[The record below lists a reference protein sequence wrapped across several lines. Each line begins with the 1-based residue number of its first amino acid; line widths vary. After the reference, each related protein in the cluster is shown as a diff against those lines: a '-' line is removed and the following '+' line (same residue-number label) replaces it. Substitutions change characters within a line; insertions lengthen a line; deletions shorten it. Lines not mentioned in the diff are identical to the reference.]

1 MNRKIM
7 GVTVGT
13 PTSPNKIKDEIK
25 PVQTVNGQAPD
36 ENGNVEVGASNAA
49 PAGYGLGER
58 VGRIA
63 KDAND
68 AVENGWWWGG
78 GHDAVNYPEG
88 VFGVAPMFVSASEFM
103 VVQTIYWMNYVL
115 RRSGNR
121 AGEHIDWFAWAYENP
136 PLSDGKEYLTTERVN
151 GVFIYKKADAE
162 GNIYYR
168 LTGETEWRNYTNV
181 AGGGG
186 GGIMEESDPTVPTWA
201 KQATKPKYTAEEV
214 GARPADWTPTES
226 DPTVPAWAKQ
236 PNKPTYKWDEI
247 EDKPDEIGG
256 GSENAVEYT
265 AQTLTENQKTQART
279 NISAAPAYTY
289 GTEDLEAG
297 VSPLPKGTLYFVYE

>member
-1 MNRKIM
+1 MSRKIM

-25 PVQTVNGQAPD
+25 PVQTVNGQKPD
-36 ENGNVEVGASNAA
+36 ENGNVEVGAGNAA

-68 AVENGWWWGG
+68 AVENGWWCGG
-78 GHDAVNYPEG
+78 GQDAVNYPEG

-121 AGEHIDWFAWAYENP
+121 AGEHIDWLAWAYENP

-186 GGIMEESDPTVPTWA
+186 GGIMEETDPTVPDWA
-201 KQATKPKYTAEEV
+201 KQPNP
-214 GARPADWTPTES
+214 PAES

-247 EDKPDEIGG
+247 TEKPTKFTPAEHTHDFP
-256 GSENAVEYT
+256 
-265 AQTLTENQKTQART
+265 
-279 NISAAPAYTY
+279 PAYTY

-297 VSPLPKGTLYFVYE
+297 VSPLSNGLPYFVYE